1 MNRVSTS
8 DSTPT
13 GAYQAALGHFDTC
26 QQQLAQNNE
35 LLQSLVSGYRAL
47 LDVVGEQQQS
57 IDNLRAHVGFLE
69 EQLQYPRRNRKK
81 SALVV
86 SESNEDGVNNSTNND
101 YLPAKR
107 QATVPIPGG
116 ASKVPRLSHHSS
128 AVDAARQSAKKV
140 PISQILVD
148 FYKAGHLKGPKSNL
162 RSALVPHLRSEKDKP
177 EKDKL
182 FAAMDLFEF
191 VVSDE
196 EWTLLCTPGQNE
208 GDVLDTA
215 QEVETRCMQTI
226 RQLEENEGL
235 KQPLAN
241 KRRAREKSYFIGL
254 GSRVVA
260 YRKAI
265 GVDRL
270 AGREEA
276 APASAA
282 ATLFTF
288 FSSK

>member
-1 MNRVSTS
+1 
-8 DSTPT
+8 
-13 GAYQAALGHFDTC
+13 
-26 QQQLAQNNE
+26 
-35 LLQSLVSGYRAL
+35 L

-57 IDNLRAHVGFLE
+57 IDNLRARVGNLE

-81 SALVV
+81 SAPVV
-86 SESNEDGVNNSTNND
+86 SESNEDGANNSTNND
-101 YLPAKR
+101 DSLRAKR
-107 QATVPIPGG
+107 QATVAIPGG
-116 ASKVPRLSHHSS
+116 ATKVPRRSHNSS
-128 AVDAARQSAKKV
+128 AADAARQSAKKV
-140 PISQILVD
+140 PISKILVD
-148 FYKAGHLKGPKSNL
+148 FYKAGHLKGPKSSL
-162 RSALVPHLRSEKDKP
+162 HSALVLHLRSETDKP

-182 FAAMDLFEF
+182 FAAMDLIEF

-208 GDVLDTA
+208 GDVWDTA

-226 RQLEENEGL
+226 RQLEEKEGL

-282 ATLFTF
+282 ATPITF
-288 FSSK
+288 FSNK